1 MLFMTPAF
9 HSDLDESKRG
19 SKKFS
24 FRLCHPVNTHTYT
37 HTRALV
43 RTTDWSCWVD
53 AQLAN
58 GGGLGVW

>member
-9 HSDLDESKRG
+9 HSDLDESKRE

-24 FRLCHPVNTHTYT
+24 FRLCHPVNTYTYT
-37 HTRALV
+37 HVRVRV
-43 RTTDWSCWVD
+43 RTTDRSCWVD

-58 GGGLGVW
+58 GGGLGFW